1 MQTTTGGFQDTTAS
15 STLAGSAEK
24 GAAKIEQYSGSAHH
38 AVDRV
43 AEAAASALRH
53 AGEKGEELVHLQD
66 EWLEGARG
74 AVRRHPVASV
84 VIAVGVGLLF
94 SRFTSH

>member
-1 MQTTTGGFQDTTAS
+1 MQITTGGIQDTAAG
-15 STLAGSAEK
+15 STLAGTTEK
-24 GAAKIEQYSGSAHH
+24 GAAKIEQFSGSAHH

-43 AEAAASALRH
+43 AEAATSALRQ
-53 AGEKGEELVHLQD
+53 AGEKGEELAHLQD

>member
-1 MQTTTGGFQDTTAS
+1 MHTTTGVFQDTTAGA
-15 STLAGSAEK
+15 TLAGTAEK
-24 GAAKIEQYSGSAHH
+24 GAGKIEELSGSAHH

-43 AEAAASALRH
+43 TEAASTALRR
-53 AGEKGEELVHLQD
+53 AGAKGQQWATIQD

-74 AVRRHPVASV
+74 MVRRHPVASV
-84 VIAVGVGLLF
+84 VIAAGVGLLF